1 MSNLAIRQLF
11 SPDVLKLDPSN
22 KKKVLSFDEELWRLR
37 VFDSIYKS
45 ILKVGSVREVILA
58 VDAKDSWRKL
68 YWTRYKSHR
77 KSNREKLDFDW
88 DNFYKLLD
96 EYLEELQTFIPF
108 KVIKAFKAEAD
119 DVIGVLALNK
129 PVEFHIISTDKDF
142 LQLHSS
148 RVTIY
153 NPLKQEVVRHPDPEM
168 FLVEQCLIGQTKDN
182 IYNIKTPLDWPEDKR
197 KPGFGEAAFEKVM
210 IYGWERWLEDNNL
223 VERYNFNRNLMDFKK
238 IPPTI
243 VKRILQ
249 AYDGYQK
256 CDIDNIKEFFKNHP
270 WPDYT
275 ENWSNVEQNLMGVW

>member
-22 KKKVLSFDEELWRLR
+22 KKKVLSFDDELWRLR

-45 ILKVGSVREVILA
+45 ILKVGNVREVILA

-119 DVIGVLALNK
+119 DVIGVLVLNK

-153 NPLKQEVVRHPDPEM
+153 NPLKQEIVRHPDPEI
-168 FLVEQCLIGQTKDN
+168 FLVEQCLIGQAKDN

-223 VERYNFNRNLMDFKK
+223 IERYNFNRNLMDFKK
-238 IPPTI
+238 IPPTL
-243 VKRILQ
+243 VKRVLES
-249 AYDGYQK
+249 YDNYKK
-256 CDIDNIKEFFKNHP
+256 CDIDNIKEFFKKHP

-275 ENWSNVEQNLMGVW
+275 ENWNNVEQNLMGVW